1 MGPFSR
7 TLSILVY
14 HRVVP
19 DPDPLAPEQVC
30 AQEFDWQLAGLA
42 RWFKVLPLT
51 EAVVRLRDGTLPRRS
66 ACVTFDDGYAD
77 NVTVALPILRRRGVP
92 ATFFL
97 ATSFVDGGRMWND
110 SVIETVRAARG
121 NTLDAA
127 ALGLTTLNIA
137 TDQMRREAIAR
148 ALAALKYLPQEERQ
162 NRVDEFAEQAS
173 RPLPSNLM
181 MTTEQVRS
189 LDAGGMEVGAHTV
202 THPILARLES
212 ARAENEIR
220 DSKRGLEAM
229 TGKRV
234 GLFAYPNGRPGRDY
248 GPEHVGMVRT
258 LGFDAAVSTAWGVA
272 SAASDP
278 YQLPRFSPWDR
289 TPGKFALRLLR
300 NTFQTN
306 AERV

>member
-14 HRVVP
+14 HRVVS

-30 AQEFDWQLAGLA
+30 AQEFDWQLAALA

>member
-1 MGPFSR
+1 
-7 TLSILVY
+7 
-14 HRVVP
+14 
-19 DPDPLAPEQVC
+19 
-30 AQEFDWQLAGLA
+30 
-42 RWFKVLPLT
+42 
-51 EAVVRLRDGTLPRRS
+51 
-66 ACVTFDDGYAD
+66 
-77 NVTVALPILRRRGVP
+77 
-92 ATFFL
+92 
-97 ATSFVDGGRMWND
+97 
-110 SVIETVRAARG
+110 VIETVRAARG

-127 ALGLTTLNIA
+127 ALGLPTLNIA

>member
-30 AQEFDWQLAGLA
+30 AQEFDWQLAALA